1 MWTDAGR
8 PVETVTPLWCL
19 KSLTW
24 GVSSRFPLVNHFD
37 LPVSEPL
44 FGLSQG
50 PLVCVCVCVCVCV
63 SVRVRVCISQP
74 RWIPVER
81 PVGSVASLFL

>member
-50 PLVCVCVCVCVCV
+50 PLVCVCVCVCVCECESE
-63 SVRVRVCISQP
+63 SVHLSAEMDSSGEAC
-74 RWIPVER
+74 W
-81 PVGSVASLFL
+81 